1 MANRYYNQFQY
12 TAERAPVTLYA
23 TLQAGAAGAV
33 AAVKGY
39 GISSIVK
46 DAGVDGKYEIVL
58 SDKFVRCIGVDFK
71 VVHSA
76 ISAVTIVQV
85 LQSPAD
91 LQTAVGAGT
100 KIIVQCIDKTG
111 AAVNP
116 ESGAQ
121 VFIQL
126 VLVNSTVDQGKG
138 V

>member
-33 AAVKGY
+33 AAKKGY
-39 GISSIVK
+39 GIKSITKV
-46 DAGVDGKYEIVL
+46 AGDGKYEIVL
-58 SDKFVRCIGVDFK
+58 EDKFTRCIGLDLK

-76 ISAVTIVQV
+76 ISAVTVAQILMTPAN
-85 LQSPAD
+85 LQAAVAAG
-91 LQTAVGAGT
+91 TAVT
-100 KIIVQCIDKTG
+100 IQCVDKDG

>member
-23 TLQAGAAGAV
+23 TLEAGAAGAV

-39 GISSIVK
+39 GIASITK
-46 DAGVDGKYEIVL
+46 EATAGQYSIVL
-58 SDKFVRCIGVDFK
+58 SDKFVRCIGLDLK
-71 VVHSA
+71 VIHSS
-76 ISAVTIVQV
+76 ISAVQVVQV
-85 LQSPAD
+85 LQTPAQ
-91 LQTAVGAGT
+91 LQAAVAAGT
-100 KIIVQCIDKTG
+100 AIVIQCVDKTG

-121 VFIQL
+121 VLIQL

>member
-23 TLQAGAAGAV
+23 TLEAGAAGAV

-39 GISSIVK
+39 GIASITK
-46 DAGVDGKYEIVL
+46 EATAGQYSIVL
-58 SDKFVRCIGVDFK
+58 SDKFVRCIGLDLK
-71 VVHSA
+71 VIHSS
-76 ISAVTIVQV
+76 ISAVQVVQV
-85 LQSPAD
+85 LQTPAQ
-91 LQTAVGAGT
+91 LQAAVVAGT
-100 KIIVQCIDKTG
+100 PIVVQCVDKTG

-121 VFIQL
+121 VLIQL
-126 VLVNSTVDQGKG
+126 TLVNSTVDQGKG

>member
-23 TLQAGAAGAV
+23 TLEAGAAGAV

-39 GISSIVK
+39 GVASITKV
-46 DAGVDGKYEIVL
+46 AGDGKYEVVL

-76 ISAVTIVQV
+76 ISAVAIVQV
-85 LQSPAD
+85 LQTPAQ
-91 LQTAVGAGT
+91 LQAAVAAGT
-100 KIIVQCIDKTG
+100 PIVIQCVDASG
-111 AAVNP
+111 VAVNP

>member
-23 TLQAGAAGAV
+23 TLEAGAAGAV

-39 GISSIVK
+39 GIASITK
-46 DAGVDGKYEIVL
+46 DAITAGKYKIIL
-58 SDKFVRCIGVDFK
+58 SDKFVRCIGLDLK
-71 VVHSA
+71 VVHSS
-76 ISAVTIVQV
+76 ISAVTIAQI
-85 LQSPAD
+85 LQTPAD
-91 LQTAVGAGT
+91 LQLAVTGGT
-100 KIIVQCIDKTG
+100 EIIVQCVDKTG

-121 VFIQL
+121 LFIQL

>member
-12 TAERAPVTLYA
+12 TAERAPVSLYA
-23 TLQAGAAGAV
+23 TLEAGAAGAV

-39 GISSIVK
+39 GVASITK
-46 DAGVDGKYEIVL
+46 DGAVDGKYEIVL
-58 SDKFVRCIGVDFK
+58 SDKFVRCIGVDLK

-76 ISAVTIVQV
+76 ISAVQVVQV
-85 LQSPAD
+85 LQTPAA

-100 KIIVQCIDKTG
+100 SIIIQCIDKTG